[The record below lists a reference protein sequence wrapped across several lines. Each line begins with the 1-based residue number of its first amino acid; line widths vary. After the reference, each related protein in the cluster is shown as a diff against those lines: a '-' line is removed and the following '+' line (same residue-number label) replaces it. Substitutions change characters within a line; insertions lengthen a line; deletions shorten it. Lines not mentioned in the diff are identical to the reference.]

1 MRDLDRACESLLDG
15 YRAVAAG
22 DMSALPG
29 FNPELT
35 LETVGFRE
43 WEGHGLGVL
52 IAPWFMNL
60 ILLPGPEDD
69 WTEVDPR
76 EGCEWKLP
84 TELIVFHPCELAG
97 PGLHLTAPLF
107 TDLSGFPDQ
116 ATARAVAREV
126 MHQLFDPGAEHAPA
140 NAGATRLLE
149 KPVSRRGLFRFVA
162 SAGEASGDA

>member
-1 MRDLDRACESLLDG
+1 MRNLDRACARLLDG

-84 TELIVFHPCELAG
+84 AELIVFHPCELAG

-107 TDLSGFPDQ
+107 TNLRGFPDQ
-116 ATARAVAREV
+116 DTARAVAREV
-126 MHQLFDPGAEHAPA
+126 MHQLFEPGAEHAPA
-140 NAGATRLLE
+140 DAGATRLLE

>member
-1 MRDLDRACESLLDG
+1 MRDLDRACATLLDG

-29 FNPELT
+29 FTPELT
-35 LETVGFRE
+35 LEAVGFRE

-60 ILLPGPEDD
+60 ILLPGPDDD
-69 WTEVDPR
+69 WTTVDPR

-84 TELIVFHPCELAG
+84 TELIVFHPCALEG

-107 TDLSGFPDQ
+107 TDLRGFSDQ
-116 ATARAVAREV
+116 DTARAVAREV
-126 MHQLFDPGAEHAPA
+126 MRHLFEPGAESEPA
-140 NAGATRLLE
+140 SAGATRLLE
-149 KPVSRRGLFRFVA
+149 KPVSRRGLFRFMA
-162 SAGEASGDA
+162 AAGEASGDA

>member
-1 MRDLDRACESLLDG
+1 MRNLDHACARLLDG

-29 FNPELT
+29 FNAELT
-35 LETVGFRE
+35 LEAVGFRE

-60 ILLPGPEDD
+60 ILLPGPDDD
-69 WTEVDPR
+69 WAEIDPR

-84 TELIVFHPCELAG
+84 TELIVFHPCDLAG

-107 TDLSGFPDQ
+107 TDLSAFPDQ
-116 ATARAVAREV
+116 DTARAVAREV
-126 MHQLFDPGAEHAPA
+126 MRQLFEPGAEQAPA
-140 NAGATRLLE
+140 DSGATRLLE
-149 KPVSRRGLFRFVA
+149 RPVSRRGLFRFVA

>member
-1 MRDLDRACESLLDG
+1 MRNLDHACARLLDA

-29 FNPELT
+29 FNPALT
-35 LETVGFRE
+35 LEAVGFRD

-60 ILLPGPEDD
+60 ILLPGPDDD
-69 WTEVDPR
+69 WTGIDPR

-84 TELIVFHPCELAG
+84 TELIVFHPCDLAG

-107 TDLSGFPDQ
+107 TDLSAFPDQ
-116 ATARAVAREV
+116 DTARAVAREV
-126 MHQLFDPGAEHAPA
+126 MRQLFEPGAEQAPA
-140 NAGATRLLE
+140 DSGATRLLE
-149 KPVSRRGLFRFVA
+149 RPVSRRGLFRFVA